1 MAGERHDR
9 VQHLGVQS
17 GDGRDG
23 AWAAPPAVGQTADEP
38 TREATDQWAITVAPY
53 LWATAMD
60 GNATVGGI
68 KSDVDV
74 PFSDILKDLS
84 FGAMMLVDVAKG
96 PLGIGVNGLFARV
109 SPDSDVGGIKIDT
122 TSDTVQLGVAPYYR
136 VIDWAYRTSPS
147 GRPLRLWV
155 APEAGFR
162 FTYLRAELEVR
173 GGRTFDQSES
183 WVDPLVGSRF
193 GLDLTDRFA
202 LATEA
207 NVGGFGVGSDF
218 AWNAQAFLN
227 YKTSLFGLATTFAIG
242 YRALLSGL
250 PPQRFQVGRDH
261 ARAGPRH
268 RGALLSASRPPEGAT
283 PLHHRRYGAGCP
295 DQPRGGSY
303 AWSIGSL
310 AGCGCS

>member
-1 MAGERHDR
+1 
-9 VQHLGVQS
+9 
-17 GDGRDG
+17 
-23 AWAAPPAVGQTADEP
+23 
-38 TREATDQWAITVAPY
+38 
-53 LWATAMD
+53 MD

-96 PLGIGVNGLFARV
+96 PFGIGVNGLFARV
-109 SPDSDVGGIKIDT
+109 SPDSDVGGVKIDA

-193 GLDLTDRFA
+193 GLDLTERFA

-242 YRALLSGL
+242 YRALYQDYHHRDFEWDVAMPGRSSA
-250 PPQRFQVGRDH
+250 PRCTFECAERKQVPRS
-261 ARAGPRH
+261 GPRRPSGSA
-268 RGALLSASRPPEGAT
+268 RGAHHACGVTAASCCGALRPAVAS
-283 PLHHRRYGAGCP
+283 PLWYV
-295 DQPRGGSY
+295 
-303 AWSIGSL
+303 W
-310 AGCGCS
+310 